1 MPQSGSPQ
9 CIDGEQRRY
18 NTLFRQNLD
27 VSGVGTQF
35 TSFGSSGFSNTEDAE
50 ILYLATGWDHN
61 QNLEFSSSIKEIDLG
76 AAIDEF
82 LHQFSRYKSERR
94 KLTGVQNLDV
104 YLGLYGNSR
113 FGYNYSDEENALVPD
128 LRKIGWSESGTTGNC
143 CNLSQGDLYYE
154 YDAELA
160 FNSEMDKLSGTNF
173 INIFGGL
180 ADDPLNY
187 NSLWNIGPNSRNG
200 EEQGQQQQDE
210 RQRPEVGLDSL
221 EDRNRVAVAAEQK
234 GQDYIEG
241 QSIPKYE
248 SEDEDEGA
256 RGEGQGSFHPPPTL
270 TDEHRQYGQQ
280 DNLEEQLSITIATT
294 FTTTNATTTTT
305 DPTTS
310 DTNITTAGLDTDDV
324 ETVYSETS
332 SFATSEKENY
342 ISELAA
348 VLFHEIPL
356 PELLKAFTLKV
367 GYNAPGQMH
376 RDIMFFVH
384 KHRESVAKYFTEK
397 YSHGDAESVPNT
409 KVVENTNMD
418 LAAKMDLWHE
428 NSEYPPSHLQHG
440 PLLEDQFEENTF
452 RGDAEDEYENG
463 GDKTQGMDKN
473 KQGAEEKSEYGD
485 GSDGGDLYDI
495 TEDEETK
502 MGKTAIDRAMVYRDF
517 ILKTP
522 AFEWLVGVLRRE
534 ITLLTPAEPNYME
547 ITKRSVSE
555 CLPSSHRISKN
566 RSAEAFNTIFLT
578 GWKPLTFVKEQ
589 EYELKPSEAIE
600 RAVTLTGS
608 AEDAQALTC
617 VEYLCQTWPS
627 TGKYIIELVRDVIDG
642 SEILHM
648 CTLPDNTALIAYF
661 RESSELIAE
670 AVGTKDSVAEIGQQ
684 LAWLCTALSSSPL
697 ETGVVA
703 FIPLI
708 KNSQSPN
715 SRERGTTTPPTD
727 PRGLAHA
734 NLNLPTFSFRLHF
747 NTEER
752 EQNIIPPN
760 GQCWHNMF
768 RDPVVVK
775 GYPIPWRLN
784 LKTRLEIPLKMM
796 AGLARSHYIQ
806 AFDGHIF
813 IKGFSTLLI
822 PTKRDDNIT
831 TWHLL
836 YNRHGNRISYLE
848 NTISHADG
856 LNISELRTSRHILGW
871 CSEAGYYAG
880 AADADYKIRP
890 SHREHMRGAF
900 STGHTYLRRATSGM
914 VLHLLLVEKTLLFIC
929 LETFQNERYDIF
941 TQKSDRTSDFGFRLC
956 YKEENMQG
964 APVKYKGFSAIH
976 VLLNEKNLKQHIY
989 PEKDGYF
996 CVRDRLEELYDTL
1009 DNALEHQDKIV
1020 EEENC
1025 LDIGEKRQL
1034 EGWDFNHLAAGQ
1046 DNICSRVTEI
1056 PKAGA
1061 GWVDLSRSIRA
1072 VVLFGRGFGEIIKP
1086 LDPFFPCSRW
1096 AALPMG
1102 SLTEREYYLAAT
1114 VRDLTEIMNANSGQE
1129 TNPIKLT
1136 DDIVCHSPDEPFGK
1150 CECKGEGKSERHSH
1164 FAHTLLPS
1172 KLFRTQLTTNPV
1184 QLCHGGAL
1192 IFGNDQES
1200 KQYLEDLGHPE
1211 ANAPLTSPESEAL
1224 SNDDVD
1230 SGLGTILSQSSFFDP
1245 RTKLGTGPSF
1255 TDSKSR
1261 SERRLTSAQTSDG
1274 IGIVQTS
1281 LVFKRDDYNVGIVCA
1296 LPKGHLAVRAI
1307 FDSKHQNL
1315 IYPPEDT
1322 NHYALGCIHN
1332 HNIVSACL
1340 PSGEYGT
1347 CAAADVLVHMK
1358 RSFPNL
1364 KICLLVGIGGGVP
1377 SEKNDIQLGD
1387 VVVSHPE
1394 GDSTGVIQYDL
1405 GKTLK
1410 NNEFVRKGFLQSP
1423 PRFIMTGISD
1433 LESDPDKARYPLQ
1446 ACLESIATRH
1456 PEYGYPGYQFD
1467 PLLAANAERN
1477 SSSSGDGHTEEGIP
1491 GKNAQV
1497 SKLQPRT
1504 HPKAHYGLIASGN
1517 QVIKKRAS

>member
-1 MPQSGSPQ
+1 MFLA
-9 CIDGEQRRY
+9 Y
-18 NTLFRQNLD
+18 
-27 VSGVGTQF
+27 VGTQF
-35 TSFGSSGFSNTEDAE
+35 TSFGSSVFSNTEDAD
-50 ILYLATGWDHN
+50 ILDLATGWGHN

-94 KLTGVQNLDV
+94 KLTEVQNLNV
-104 YLGLYGNSR
+104 YLTLYGNS
-113 FGYNYSDEENALVPD
+113 G
-128 LRKIGWSESGTTGNC
+128 
-143 CNLSQGDLYYE
+143 
-154 YDAELA
+154 
-160 FNSEMDKLSGTNF
+160 
-173 INIFGGL
+173 
-180 ADDPLNY
+180 
-187 NSLWNIGPNSRNG
+187 LWNIGPNSRSR

-210 RQRPEVGLDSL
+210 RQRCEVELDSLL
-221 EDRNRVAVAAEQK
+221 EDRNRVAAAAEQK
-234 GQDYIEG
+234 DQDYIEG
-241 QSIPKYE
+241 QAIPKHK
-248 SEDEDEGA
+248 SEDEDEKA
-256 RGEGQGSFHPPPTL
+256 RSEWQGSFHPPLTL

-324 ETVYSETS
+324 ETIYSDTS

-348 VLFHEIPL
+348 VLFHEIREL
-356 PELLKAFTLKV
+356 LRGDNSETTIWERISIALSELLKAFALKV
-367 GYNAPGQMH
+367 GYNAPSQMH

-384 KHRESVAKYFTEK
+384 KNRDSWKTRTWTWLLKWIFGMK
-397 YSHGDAESVPNT
+397 NPNILLHIF
-409 KVVENTNMD
+409 NM
-418 LAAKMDLWHE
+418 
-428 NSEYPPSHLQHG
+428 G
-440 PLLEDQFEENTF
+440 PLEDQFEENTF
-452 RGDAEDEYENG
+452 WGDTEEEYENG
-463 GDKTQGMDKN
+463 GDKIQGMDKN
-473 KQGAEEKSEYGD
+473 GQGAEEKSEYGY

-495 TEDEETK
+495 TEEEDTK
-502 MGKTAIDRAMVYRDF
+502 MGSTAIDRAIVYRDF

-547 ITKRSVSE
+547 ITKRSVIE

-578 GWKPLTFVKEQ
+578 GWKPLTFFKEQ

-600 RAVTLTGS
+600 RAVTLIGS

-627 TGKYIIELVRDVIDG
+627 TGKYIIDLVKDVIDE

-648 CTLPDNTALIAYF
+648 
-661 RESSELIAE
+661 S
-670 AVGTKDSVAEIGQQ
+670 EIGQQ
-684 LAWLCTALSSSPL
+684 LAWLCTALSPSPL

-708 KNSQSPN
+708 KNSQPPN
-715 SRERGTTTPPTD
+715 SREKGTTTPPTD

-747 NTEER
+747 KTEER
-752 EQNIIPPN
+752 EQNGIPPN
-760 GQCWHNMF
+760 GQYWHNMF
-768 RDPVVVK
+768 RNPVVVK
-775 GYPIPWRLN
+775 EYPITWRLN
-784 LKTRLEIPLKMM
+784 LKTGLEIPLKMM

-848 NTISHADG
+848 NTISHGDG

-890 SHREHMRGAF
+890 SHLPRTYERCLLYRAHISKARDIRDGALFALGRKDTPFNMSGNISERKLRHIHTKFVVLWDDQDKRGWLVN
-900 STGHTYLRRATSGM
+900 GTSAL
-914 VLHLLLVEKTLLFIC
+914 LHLLRRS
-929 LETFQNERYDIF
+929 LE
-941 TQKSDRTSDFGFRLC
+941 SDRTSDFGFRLC
-956 YKEENMQG
+956 CKEENMLE

-976 VLLNEKNLKQHIY
+976 VLLNQNNLKQHIY

-1009 DNALEHQDKIV
+1009 DKALEHQNKIV

-1025 LDIGEKRQL
+1025 LDIGEQRQI

-1086 LDPFFPCSRW
+1086 LDPFFPCTRW
-1096 AALPMG
+1096 AALPKG
-1102 SLTEREYYLAAT
+1102 EYYLAAT
-1114 VRDLTEIMNANSGQE
+1114 VRDLTEIMNANGGQE

-1150 CECKGEGKSERHSH
+1150 CECNGEGNSERHSH

-1200 KQYLEDLGHPE
+1200 KQYLEDLDHPE
-1211 ANAPLTSPESEAL
+1211 ANAPLTSPESETL
-1224 SNDDVD
+1224 SNDVD
-1230 SGLGTILSQSSFFDP
+1230 SGLG
-1245 RTKLGTGPSF
+1245 
-1255 TDSKSR
+1255 KS
-1261 SERRLTSAQTSDG
+1261 
-1274 IGIVQTS
+1274 
-1281 LVFKRDDYNVGIVCA
+1281 
-1296 LPKGHLAVRAI
+1296 
-1307 FDSKHQNL
+1307 
-1315 IYPPEDT
+1315 
-1322 NHYALGCIHN
+1322 
-1332 HNIVSACL
+1332 
-1340 PSGEYGT
+1340 
-1347 CAAADVLVHMK
+1347 
-1358 RSFPNL
+1358 
-1364 KICLLVGIGGGVP
+1364 
-1377 SEKNDIQLGD
+1377 
-1387 VVVSHPE
+1387 
-1394 GDSTGVIQYDL
+1394 
-1405 GKTLK
+1405 
-1410 NNEFVRKGFLQSP
+1410 
-1423 PRFIMTGISD
+1423 IS
-1433 LESDPDKARYPLQ
+1433 
-1446 ACLESIATRH
+1446 
-1456 PEYGYPGYQFD
+1456 
-1467 PLLAANAERN
+1467 
-1477 SSSSGDGHTEEGIP
+1477 
-1491 GKNAQV
+1491 
-1497 SKLQPRT
+1497 
-1504 HPKAHYGLIASGN
+1504 
-1517 QVIKKRAS
+1517 

>member
-1 MPQSGSPQ
+1 M
-9 CIDGEQRRY
+9 E
-18 NTLFRQNLD
+18 N
-27 VSGVGTQF
+27 SGVIIPYFVRILMFLASGPSLPLF
-35 TSFGSSGFSNTEDAE
+35 GFSNTEDAE
-50 ILYLATGWDHN
+50 ILCLATGWDHN

-160 FNSEMDKLSGTNF
+160 FNSEMGKLSGTNF

-221 EDRNRVAVAAEQK
+221 EDRNRVAVSAEQK

-241 QSIPKYE
+241 QAIPKYE

-294 FTTTNATTTTT
+294 FTTTNASTTTT

-348 VLFHEIPL
+348 VLFHEIR
-356 PELLKAFTLKV
+356 ELLRSDNSETTIWERI
-367 GYNAPGQMH
+367 Y
-376 RDIMFFVH
+376 
-384 KHRESVAKYFTEK
+384 TEK

-409 KVVENTNMD
+409 QVVENTNMD

-452 RGDAEDEYENG
+452 RGDAEYENG

-502 MGKTAIDRAMVYRDF
+502 LGKPAIDRAMVYRDF

-555 CLPSSHRISKN
+555 CLPSSHRISKD

-617 VEYLCQTWPS
+617 VEYLCHTWPS
-627 TGKYIIELVRDVIDG
+627 TGKYIIELVKDVIDE
-642 SEILHM
+642 SEILHI

-661 RESSELIAE
+661 RESSELVVE

-684 LAWLCTALSSSPL
+684 LAWLCTALSPSSL

-715 SRERGTTTPPTD
+715 SRERGTTTRPTD

-734 NLNLPTFSFRLHF
+734 NSNLPTFSFRLHF

-752 EQNIIPPN
+752 EQNIIPPS

-768 RDPVVVK
+768 RNPVVVK
-775 GYPIPWRLN
+775 GYLIPWRLN

-796 AGLARSHYIQ
+796 AELARSHYIQ
-806 AFDGHIF
+806 AFDRHIF

-890 SHREHMRGAF
+890 SHLSRTYERCLLYRAHISKARDIRDGAPFALGRKDTPFHMSGKISERKIRHIHTKFVVLWDDQDKRGWLVN
-900 STGHTYLRRATSGM
+900 GTSAL
-914 VLHLLLVEKTLLFIC
+914 LHLLC
-929 LETFQNERYDIF
+929 RSLE
-941 TQKSDRTSDFGFRLC
+941 SDRTSDFGFRLC

-976 VLLNEKNLKQHIY
+976 MLLNEKNLKQHIY

-996 CVRDRLEELYDTL
+996 CVQGRLEELYDTL
-1009 DNALEHQDKIV
+1009 DKALEHQDKIV

-1046 DNICSRVTEI
+1046 DNICSRVTET

-1061 GWVDLSRSIRA
+1061 SWVDLSRSIRA

-1086 LDPFFPCSRW
+1086 LDPFFPCTRW
-1096 AALPMG
+1096 AALPK
-1102 SLTEREYYLAAT
+1102 REYYLAAT

-1136 DDIVCHSPDEPFGK
+1136 DDIVCHSPDEPFGNANVK
-1150 CECKGEGKSERHSH
+1150 AKGI
-1164 FAHTLLPS
+1164 
-1172 KLFRTQLTTNPV
+1172 

-1192 IFGNDQES
+1192 ISGNDQES

-1224 SNDDVD
+1224 SNDVD

-1281 LVFKRDDYNVGIVCA
+1281 LVFKREDYNVGIVCA
-1296 LPKGHLAVRAI
+1296 LPKEHLAVRAI
-1307 FDSKHQNL
+1307 FDGKHQNL

-1410 NNEFVRKGFLQSP
+1410 KNEFVRKGFLQSP

-1497 SKLQPRT
+1497 SKL
-1504 HPKAHYGLIASGN
+1504 
-1517 QVIKKRAS
+1517 